1 MSLDRNG
8 DGTVTKDKL
17 RKGMERVGIDL
28 SDNEY
33 STFLRKIERSG
44 SDQPQMQNDI
54 YYTDLL
60 AHLSQSRGLLRRL
73 VAIGQKGKEQVFRGS
88 I

>member
-1 MSLDRNG
+1 M
-8 DGTVTKDKL
+8 TKDKL

-33 STFLRKIERSG
+33 STFLRKIEEIG
-44 SDQPQMQNDI
+44 SDQPQNTQMI
-54 YYTDLL
+54 YTIRTSF

-73 VAIGQKGKEQVFRGS
+73 VAIGQKERKEQVFRGS